1 MTANAYD
8 TTAKVNPPLRN
19 ISDMSIMANGIN
31 DNTIDFIATDHAP
44 HSSVDKICTFQE
56 AAFGIS
62 VLETALGSV
71 LSLYHNKK
79 VELGTL
85 IKKLTSDPASFLG
98 SNLGTLKIGRT
109 ADVTVFDLDETWK
122 VNSSLFFSK
131 GKNTPLDGTSLTGRV
146 KATFY
151 GGEYVYRND

>member
-1 MTANAYD
+1 M
-8 TTAKVNPPLRN
+8 
-19 ISDMSIMANGIN
+19 
-31 DNTIDFIATDHAP
+31 
-44 HSSVDKICTFQE
+44 
-56 AAFGIS
+56 
-62 VLETALGSV
+62 SV

-109 ADVTVFDLDETWK
+109 ADVTVLDLDETWR